1 MVHCDLKPSNILFD
15 ENMVAHLGDF
25 GIAKLLGGE
34 ERKVQTKTL
43 GTLGYMAPEYGS
55 EGIVSTMADVYS
67 YGILLME
74 IFTGKKPTDDTFT
87 GDLTMKK
94 WVSESLQ
101 DEIMEIID
109 AKLVTMM
116 TEEELDANSKF
127 FRLVMTMALE
137 CTEDL
142 PENRI
147 DMINVLARL
156 KKIQPQ
162 FH

>member
-1 MVHCDLKPSNILFD
+1 
-15 ENMVAHLGDF
+15 
-25 GIAKLLGGE
+25 
-34 ERKVQTKTL
+34 
-43 GTLGYMAPEYGS
+43 
-55 EGIVSTMADVYS
+55 MADVYS

-142 PENRI
+142 PENRT